1 MKEEFFN
8 NLKIVWSEVLKAYLD
23 SYMYLIALDLKLKHD
38 FLRTNRA
45 NNFQYLYTFY
55 VIQRRLIIST
65 KSIIEPCKSNKINL
79 DYIIKELS
87 NKDEF
92 LDVIN
97 DYDNLFK
104 SKEAKAIKSMR
115 DNIVHPLKDS
125 NKAMCLCKDF
135 MFVLSESLRILVII
149 NTKFN
154 IKVPDNK
161 KIIEIFS
168 SVSKKYWQNIISLKI
183 DEDFYT
189 NTHFIQELI
198 DNPLE

>member
-1 MKEEFFN
+1 
-8 NLKIVWSEVLKAYLD
+8 
-23 SYMYLIALDLKLKHD
+23 MYLIALDLKLKHD

-154 IKVPDNK
+154 IKVPDTK
-161 KIIEIFS
+161 KIIEMFS

>member
-8 NLKIVWSEVLKAYLD
+8 NLKIVWSEALKAYLD

-55 VIQRRLIIST
+55 AIQRRLIIST

-97 DYDNLFK
+97 DYNNLFK

>member
-154 IKVPDNK
+154 IKVPDTK
-161 KIIEIFS
+161 KIIEMFS

>member
-38 FLRTNRA
+38 FLKTNSA

-154 IKVPDNK
+154 IKVPDTK
-161 KIIEIFS
+161 KIIEMFS

>member
-8 NLKIVWSEVLKAYLD
+8 NLKIVWSEALKAYLD

-38 FLRTNRA
+38 FLRTNSA

-97 DYDNLFK
+97 DYNNLFK

>member
-8 NLKIVWSEVLKAYLD
+8 NLKIVWSEVLKAYLY

-154 IKVPDNK
+154 IKVPDTK
-161 KIIEIFS
+161 KIIEMFS